1 MSFIIKATKGRG
13 LLLALLL
20 ALTTTSCIGGGNK
33 KSSTIIPGAATKTS
47 QDAAAKKQSGIDFKA
62 LSDDL
67 SKYAKQKEDSVS
79 TPEPLPIAGLF
90 VTALS
95 LAVVKRKQ
103 LRQEN
108 RNNTADGTLS

>member
-33 KSSTIIPGAATKTS
+33 KSSTIIPGAAKTN
-47 QDAAAKKQSGIDFKA
+47 QDAAAGKQAVIDFKDI
-62 LSDDL
+62 LT
-67 SKYAKQKEDSVS
+67 KQHQDAVS

-108 RNNTADGTLS
+108 CNNTTDGTFS

>member
-33 KSSTIIPGAATKTS
+33 KSSTITPGAAKTN
-47 QDAAAKKQSGIDFKA
+47 QDAAAGKQAGINFKDVFKYKKQN
-62 LSDDL
+62 DD
-67 SKYAKQKEDSVS
+67 AVS
-79 TPEPLPIAGLF
+79 TPEPLPVAGLF

-108 RNNTADGTLS
+108 CNNTTDGTFS

>member
-33 KSSTIIPGAATKTS
+33 RSSTITPGAARTS
-47 QDAAAKKQSGIDFKA
+47 QDAAAASKQAGIDLKDI
-62 LSDDL
+62 LT
-67 SKYAKQKEDSVS
+67 KQHQDAVS

-108 RNNTADGTLS
+108 CNNTTDGTLS